1 MDYLPLAFNLREAR
15 VLLVGAGVVAA
26 RKATLLK
33 KAGASLHVVAL
44 TVSDACRAL
53 LDDTDT
59 ISERAVVAAD
69 LEGVRL
75 IIAATDDRE
84 LHVWLAESARARQIP
99 INVVDTPELCDFIF
113 PAIIDRNPI
122 LIGISSSGKS
132 PVLARLLRKR
142 LEAWLPRQ
150 YGQLGVFMGSLRDK
164 VSGVLKTE
172 NQRRLYYETL
182 VESAAAEAVLQGD
195 LTGGERLAEQ
205 LLTASAG
212 KEQGDVALVGA
223 GPGVPDL
230 LTFKALRLIQRADVI
245 LYDRLVSPDIIE
257 LARRDAE
264 RIYVGKERK
273 EHSVPQESI
282 NETLARLALDGLK
295 VVRLK
300 GGDPFIFGR
309 GGEEL
314 TLLADQGIPFQ
325 VVPGITSASGAASY
339 AGIPLTHRDYAQSVR
354 FIPGYLKEGSP
365 VADLS
370 DCVRPDET
378 LVIYMGLK
386 ALSSVVARLLDAG
399 RAASTPIALIEN
411 ATLSNQMVVT
421 GTLSDIEA
429 RSEAREWHGPTLIIV
444 GEVIKLHQRL
454 SWFHKPSLTPIT

>member
-1 MDYLPLAFNLREAR
+1 MDYLPLAFNLREAK

-44 TVSDACRAL
+44 AVSESCRAL
-53 LDDTDT
+53 LDDNDT
-59 ISERAVVAAD
+59 ISERAVTASD
-69 LEGVRL
+69 LDGVSL

-150 YGQLGVFMGSLRDK
+150 YGQLGVFMGNLRDK
-164 VSGVLKTE
+164 VSAVLKTE

-195 LTGGERLAEQ
+195 LIGGERLAEQ

-223 GPGVPDL
+223 GPGDPDL

-273 EHSVPQESI
+273 
-282 NETLARLALDGLK
+282 
-295 VVRLK
+295 
-300 GGDPFIFGR
+300 
-309 GGEEL
+309 
-314 TLLADQGIPFQ
+314 
-325 VVPGITSASGAASY
+325 
-339 AGIPLTHRDYAQSVR
+339 
-354 FIPGYLKEGSP
+354 
-365 VADLS
+365 
-370 DCVRPDET
+370 
-378 LVIYMGLK
+378 
-386 ALSSVVARLLDAG
+386 
-399 RAASTPIALIEN
+399 
-411 ATLSNQMVVT
+411 
-421 GTLSDIEA
+421 
-429 RSEAREWHGPTLIIV
+429 
-444 GEVIKLHQRL
+444 
-454 SWFHKPSLTPIT
+454 